1 MPNKEQHMQATIGH
15 NGIAGDR
22 LRSIIERIERLESER
37 KALADDVKDIFQ
49 EAKSAGLDVK
59 IIRAL
64 LKERK
69 KDPAELEEHRTLLE
83 LYRDALGE
91 YQNTP
96 LGAAAMD
103 RAAHA

>member
-1 MPNKEQHMQATIGH
+1 MQATIGH